1 MPRST
6 PSTIRPKA
14 RAQAQ
19 AGFTL
24 VEVVVALTIL
34 AVGVI
39 AVLQLFPLAQT
50 QARKANE
57 KSMVA
62 SLATT
67 ELGRVRA
74 GGVGNSLSDW
84 AVENALKQLNEQ
96 ERAYALYDS
105 WRSSVQRVSG
115 DVDLYRVTF
124 NVRLFDGAEEKFVT
138 YVTQP

>member
-1 MPRST
+1 M
-6 PSTIRPKA
+6 A
-14 RAQAQ
+14 RAKIAHARRAPQ

-24 VEVVVALTIL
+24 LEIIVSLTIL
-34 AVGVI
+34 AVGII

-50 QARKANE
+50 QARRATE
-57 KSMVA
+57 KTTVA
-62 SLATT
+62 SLART

-74 GGVGNSLSDW
+74 GGVGNNLSDW

-124 NVRLFDGAEEKFVT
+124 SVRLFDGSEEKFVT
-138 YVTQP
+138 YVTEQ